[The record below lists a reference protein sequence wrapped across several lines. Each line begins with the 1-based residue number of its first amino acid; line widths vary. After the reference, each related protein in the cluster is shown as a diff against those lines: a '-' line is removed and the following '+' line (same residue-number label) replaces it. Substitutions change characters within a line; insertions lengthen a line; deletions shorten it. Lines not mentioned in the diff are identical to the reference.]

1 MKQITKNNY
10 EAFLLDFSEGNLS
23 PAEMEMLFDF
33 INSHPELEHELED
46 LERGPVL
53 LTSHIGNKSKGKLL
67 KDAKREDLYNLVIA
81 STEGVATPQEKNYL
95 KELVKQD
102 SSLNTEIALFNQIKL
117 KAISQDK
124 FSRKELLIKDAPVRV
139 MPWVFRI
146 AGVAALFVGVWLAI
160 NFNQNL
166 PAEYVGQQLYDD
178 MSSPQDNASR
188 VVQANVSEN
197 NESALPVLVSDNN
210 FVSNKKEP
218 VVQSLDNVETS
229 KSVVKENESEFV
241 ATYLPTKNTK
251 SLFIEENLSAE
262 LVKLNI
268 SPEDIKYDENNNPYF
283 LIGMTE
289 KSSEGNNV
297 EPLIQKVTILIDE
310 KVEVKKEND
319 AFYVRIG
326 RFTVS
331 FVKSIF
337 NKNE

>member
-117 KAISQDK
+117 KSDSQDQ
-124 FSRKELLIKDAPVRV
+124 FSRKELLVKDAPVRV

-146 AGVAALFVGVWLAI
+146 AGVAALFVGVWIAI

-166 PAEYVGQQLYDD
+166 PAEYVGQQLYDNA
-178 MSSPQDNASR
+178 DNT
-188 VVQANVSEN
+188 QEN
-197 NESALPVLVSDNN
+197 AVGVIQTNTSNESTVPVQVSDNN
-210 FVSNKKEP
+210 FTSNEKDL
-218 VVQSLDNVETS
+218 VVQSTEYVEMP
-229 KSVVKENESEFV
+229 KSIEKESESEFI
-241 ATYLPTKNTK
+241 ATYLPTKNTQ

-283 LIGMTE
+283 LIGMNE
-289 KSSEGNNV
+289 KSSDGNNV

>member
-117 KAISQDK
+117 KSDSQDQ
-124 FSRKELLIKDAPVRV
+124 FSRKELLVKDAPVRV

-146 AGVAALFVGVWLAI
+146 AGVAALFVGVWIAI

-166 PAEYVGQQLYDD
+166 PAEYVGQQLYDNA
-178 MSSPQDNASR
+178 DNT
-188 VVQANVSEN
+188 QEN
-197 NESALPVLVSDNN
+197 AVGVIQTNTSNESTVPVQVSDNN
-210 FVSNKKEP
+210 FTSNEKDL
-218 VVQSLDNVETS
+218 VVQSTEYVEIP
-229 KSVVKENESEFV
+229 KSIEKESESEFI
-241 ATYLPTKNTK
+241 ATYLPTKNTQ

-283 LIGMTE
+283 LIGMNE
-289 KSSEGNNV
+289 KSSDGNNV

>member
-102 SSLNTEIALFNQIKL
+102 SSLNTEIALFNQLKL
-117 KAISQDK
+117 KSDTQDQ
-124 FSRKELLIKDAPVRV
+124 FSRKELLVKDAPVRV

-146 AGVAALFVGVWLAI
+146 AGVAALFVGVWIAI

-166 PAEYVGQQLYDD
+166 PAEYVGQQLVYDGGD
-178 MSSPQDNASR
+178 VQEG
-188 VVQANVSEN
+188 VVGINQTNDKT
-197 NESALPVLVSDNN
+197 ESVRAVLVSDNN
-210 FVSNKKEP
+210 PVSNKKEP
-218 VVQSLDNVETS
+218 VVNSTEFVETD
-229 KSVVKENESEFV
+229 KNIEKETEFV

-262 LVKLNI
+262 LMKLNV
-268 SPEDIKYDENNNPYF
+268 SPDDIKYDENNNPYF
-283 LIGMTE
+283 LIGLDN
-289 KSSEGNNV
+289 KVVSENNV

-310 KVEVKKEND
+310 KVEVKKDQD
-319 AFYVRIG
+319 AFYIRIG

>member
-33 INSHPELEHELED
+33 ISNHPELEHELED

-67 KDAKREDLYNLVIA
+67 KDSQKEETYNLVIA
-81 STEGVATPQEKNYL
+81 STEGVATQQEKNYL
-95 KELVKQD
+95 KELVKKD
-102 SSLNTEIALFNQIKL
+102 ASLNTEIAMFNQIKL
-117 KAISQDK
+117 KADSQDQ
-124 FSRKELLIKDAPVRV
+124 FSRKELLVKDAPVRV

-146 AGVAALFVGVWLAI
+146 AGVAALFVGVWVAV
-160 NFNQNL
+160 NFNQNISV
-166 PAEYVGQQLYDD
+166 EYVGQQLIYDEG
-178 MSSPQDNASR
+178 A
-188 VVQANVSEN
+188 VQEDVIGLNQT
-197 NESALPVLVSDNN
+197 NEKTETVRAILVSDNN
-210 FVSNKKEP
+210 PVSNKKEP
-218 VVQSLDNVETS
+218 VVNSTEFVEIE
-229 KSVVKENESEFV
+229 KSVEKEIEFV
-241 ATYLPTKNTK
+241 ATYLPTKSTK

-262 LVKLNI
+262 LMKLNI
-268 SPEDIKYDENNNPYF
+268 SPDDIKYDENNNPYF
-283 LIGMTE
+283 LIGMNE
-289 KSSEGNNV
+289 KSSIGNNV
-297 EPLIQKVTILIDE
+297 EPLIHKVTILIDE